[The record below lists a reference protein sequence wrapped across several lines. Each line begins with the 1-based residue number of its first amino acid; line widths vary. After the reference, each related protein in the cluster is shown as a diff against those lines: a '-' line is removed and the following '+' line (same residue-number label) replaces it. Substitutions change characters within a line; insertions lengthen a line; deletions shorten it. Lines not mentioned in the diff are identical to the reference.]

1 MKTRL
6 ILLFCFFGSFVFAQ
20 EAEVKQ
26 TVQQFFEGFHQKDSL
41 KMKQVCSPTLRL
53 ESITESKT
61 KGNQFTVETPAEF
74 YKAIVSLPAELRF
87 EERLLRYSI
96 QVDGTMAVAWTP
108 YEFYINGKLSHSGV
122 NVFTLFKNNGIWTII
137 SIIDT
142 RRRP

>member
-1 MKTRL
+1 MRNL
-6 ILLFCFFGSFVFAQ
+6 YLLLFISFIGCCQAQ

-26 TVQQFFEGFHQKDSL
+26 TIQQFFEGFHQKDSL

-74 YKAIVSLPAELRF
+74 YKAIVSLPSELRF
-87 EERLLRYSI
+87 EERLLNYSI
-96 QVDGTMAVAWTP
+96 QIDGSMAVAWTP

-122 NVFTLFKNNGIWTII
+122 NVFTLFKNKEVWTII